1 MSLSQYRAFVEGKTH
16 LAGEFGFE
24 PVYDNPHLHDFQR
37 ELTGW
42 ACRLGRAATFA
53 DCGLGK
59 TLMQLSWAENV
70 HRFMNKP
77 VLILAPLSVSA
88 QTVEEAE
95 KFGIAAVRVQNGKI
109 PAGAGIVCTN
119 YERLHHFD
127 ANDFAGVVCDES
139 SILKNFDGA
148 IKTSIIDFMRK
159 VKFRAMYTATPSPND
174 YTELG
179 NTSEALGDMAYM
191 TMLETFFK
199 SNDDTLHPA
208 HIGQAWRF
216 KGHAEPH
223 FWRWVASWARAVRR
237 PSDLGFSDAGWVLP
251 ELREVRDEISSKPL
265 DGQLFAMPVSGLPN
279 EREERKATIK
289 ERCEMAAARLLD
301 HDSGVAW
308 CHLNAEAEMMTT
320 LIPGAVNLSGAD
332 SDEEKEE
339 KFAAFKS
346 GQIKHLVTKPK
357 IAALGVN
364 WQHCAACTYFDDYS
378 YEQYYQA
385 VRRFWRFGQKRP
397 VTVHQIG
404 TTSLANVAKSR
415 KRKAEAA
422 DKMFQ
427 SMMEHMTAATKHRRI
442 FTDINPVTPPLWL
455 GAN

>member
-1 MSLSQYRAFVEGKTH
+1 MQDIGDYRQFVEAKTH
-16 LAGEFGFE
+16 LAGEFGFKPIYE
-24 PVYDNPHLHDFQR
+24 NPHCHDFQHSLN
-37 ELTGW
+37 EW
-42 ACRLGRAATFA
+42 ACRQGRAATFA

-59 TLMQLSWAENV
+59 TLMQLVWAENV
-70 HRFMNKP
+70 YRKTNKP

-95 KFGIAAVRVQNGKI
+95 KFGIEAVRSQDGKFA
-109 PAGAGIVCTN
+109 AGKGIICTN
-119 YERLHHFD
+119 YERMHNFN
-127 ANDFAGVVCDES
+127 AEDFAGIVCDES

-148 IKTSIIDFMRK
+148 IKGSIIDLMRK
-159 VKFRAMYTATPSPND
+159 VKYRAMYTATPSPND

-208 HIGQAWRF
+208 HIGQQWRF

-223 FWRWVASWARAVRR
+223 FWRWVASWARAIRK
-237 PSDLGFSDAGWVLP
+237 PSDMGFNDDGWVLP
-251 ELREVRDEISSKPL
+251 ELIELHHEIDSKPL
-265 DGQLFAMPVSGLPN
+265 DGQLFAMPVRGLPM
-279 EREERKATIK
+279 EREERKATYR
-289 ERCEMAAARLLD
+289 ERCDMAAELLAG

-308 CHLNAEAEMMTT
+308 CHLNAEADY
-320 LIPGAVNLSGAD
+320 LADILPGAVNLSGAD
-332 SDEEKEE
+332 KDEVKEE
-339 KFAAFKS
+339 KFAAFKA
-346 GQIKHLVTKPK
+346 GQIKYLVTKPK

-364 WQHCAACTYFDDYS
+364 WQHSAACTYFDDYS

-404 TTSLANVAKSR
+404 TTSLSNVAKSR

-422 DKMFQ
+422 DKMFAE
-427 SMMEHMTAATKHRRI
+427 MMEHMVAAQKHRAI
-442 FTDINPVTPPLWL
+442 FTETNKVNLPAWL
-455 GAN
+455 